1 MALTNEQYDRIQRE
15 YSRKIVRDRDRQQER
30 IQDAFTRIPE
40 LKHMVDTIADLALA
54 QAKAMLAGDFKEAE
68 RLKHQA
74 RDLREEK
81 EVLMIS
87 HRLPPDYLELQYE
100 CPHCKDTGY
109 VDGEKCS
116 CMKRAIIDL
125 LYDQSTIREK
135 LEKENFDHF
144 SYDFFDKTVK
154 DTGTGLTS
162 YDTMKRNVEIAW
174 DFINN
179 FGSRPDNLLLI
190 GQAGTGKTFL
200 SNCIARELLNRY
212 YSVIYLS
219 SSQLFD
225 TLAKQTFDRDEEN
238 AENAGRYILD
248 CDLLIIDDLGTELN
262 NAFVGSRLFA
272 CINERILRKKSTL
285 ISTNLS
291 LNDVSRLYTER
302 VTSRFMGSYQILL
315 FPNRDIRV
323 MKKLQGLV

>member
-1 MALTNEQYDRIQRE
+1 MDI
-15 YSRKIVRDRDRQQER
+15 
-30 IQDAFTRIPE
+30 
-40 LKHMVDTIADLALA
+40 
-54 QAKAMLAGDFKEAE
+54 
-68 RLKHQA
+68 
-74 RDLREEK
+74 
-81 EVLMIS
+81 
-87 HRLPPDYLELQYE
+87 
-100 CPHCKDTGY
+100 
-109 VDGEKCS
+109 
-116 CMKRAIIDL
+116 
-125 LYDQSTIREK
+125 
-135 LEKENFDHF
+135 KENFDHF